1 MWLMIISR
9 IISASLR
16 KSSKV
21 SLLSHKIANYRPPTA
36 HQRVN
41 LSLLLTVHLLLS
53 LSLSFSFSL
62 FSSFS
67 LTLTFLSPYLPLS
80 LRPRSELEAP
90 IRLQLLIR
98 GFINRRTAIGHYLSA
113 TYLSSKRF
121 SMLRGNRK
129 QRKTN
134 WVKRETER
142 QRETER
148 ETEKQ
153 RERQRERERQK
164 EKQRNRERQRDKE
177 REWEAKEYWLSCCD
191 RMKLSLSLL
200 VFCSFTFSSFA
211 ALHISRR
218 LVF

>member
-1 MWLMIISR
+1 MIISR

-62 FSSFS
+62 SFHLS
-67 LTLTFLSPYLPLS
+67 LSPSRFSLPLS

-134 WVKRETER
+134 
-142 QRETER
+142 
-148 ETEKQ
+148 
-153 RERQRERERQK
+153 
-164 EKQRNRERQRDKE
+164 
-177 REWEAKEYWLSCCD
+177 
-191 RMKLSLSLL
+191 
-200 VFCSFTFSSFA
+200 
-211 ALHISRR
+211 
-218 LVF
+218 